1 MDRAKSHLA
10 AWKGRWINAGGRKAL
25 VSSVLSSLP
34 IFAMTALKI
43 PPRFLKEFD
52 KIRRNFIWDIEENAT
67 AGRKCKVS

>member
-1 MDRAKSHLA
+1 M
-10 AWKGRWINAGGRKAL
+10 
-25 VSSVLSSLP
+25 LSALP